1 MRRLAPMV
9 AGLFALHGTVA
20 VAQVGYP
27 PASSP
32 YRDLEYAQELTI
44 VGGQFHGHRDPL
56 FVGPQSGLLL
66 GAHYEWRAGGPANLV
81 GDISRIESDRRQV
94 DPAKIGTA
102 RELGTVSRPL
112 YSATIGLGLN
122 LTGAKSWHHFVPE
135 VGGGLGL
142 VSDFHGQ
149 PDLGGFKFGTRF
161 ALYWG
166 GGIKWVPA
174 GRWQVRGDLTNRL
187 YTLAYPE
194 SFYIAPTGGT
204 AVAGSTQAKSFWMN
218 NPALTIGISRL
229 F

>member
-112 YSATIGLGLN
+112 
-122 LTGAKSWHHFVPE
+122 
-135 VGGGLGL
+135 
-142 VSDFHGQ
+142 
-149 PDLGGFKFGTRF
+149 
-161 ALYWG
+161 
-166 GGIKWVPA
+166 
-174 GRWQVRGDLTNRL
+174 
-187 YTLAYPE
+187 
-194 SFYIAPTGGT
+194 
-204 AVAGSTQAKSFWMN
+204 
-218 NPALTIGISRL
+218 
-229 F
+229 